1 MRRDS
6 PTLDCSDRDGEGA
19 EMSPNEL
26 EALKN
31 ENQLL
36 RLRISALEDQAES
49 LKRQINNPTFLE
61 DLGLA
66 DEHYFTR
73 RLEEAV
79 LSARR
84 YARFVSI
91 VLVDLSPETRN
102 IQSGNRT
109 LELAARFREEFRK
122 TDLIAYQE
130 AGKIFILLEE
140 ADPTQAIQALRR
152 VTREMEEVRQPNYA
166 LASFPTDSSRKE
178 DLLHVLENRSQTVR
192 RRLDEA
198 PLVNTGEG
206 VLSLVN

>member
-1 MRRDS
+1 
-6 PTLDCSDRDGEGA
+6 
-19 EMSPNEL
+19 MSPNEL